1 MAMPTPLHFITF
13 GQNVENPFA
22 FELTSE
28 AKLYLSTLSGP
39 LRIISIA
46 GLYRTGKSY
55 LLSQFIKHETSTCKA
70 PSTCSFA
77 VGTSIQACTQGIWC
91 YGSTSSDNSTLLFL
105 DTEGL
110 GSTKKSATQDRHL
123 FSLSLLLC
131 STFMYNSRGLI
142 DKNAIMEMAN
152 VVALTKNME
161 KEDACEGKSVL
172 VWIVRDFTLQ
182 LKREGGNEMT
192 EDEVRCC

>member
-1 MAMPTPLHFITF
+1 
-13 GQNVENPFA
+13 
-22 FELTSE
+22 
-28 AKLYLSTLSGP
+28 
-39 LRIISIA
+39 
-46 GLYRTGKSY
+46 
-55 LLSQFIKHETSTCKA
+55 
-70 PSTCSFA
+70 
-77 VGTSIQACTQGIWC
+77 
-91 YGSTSSDNSTLLFL
+91 
-105 DTEGL
+105 
-110 GSTKKSATQDRHL
+110 
-123 FSLSLLLC
+123 
-131 STFMYNSRGLI
+131 MYNSRGLI